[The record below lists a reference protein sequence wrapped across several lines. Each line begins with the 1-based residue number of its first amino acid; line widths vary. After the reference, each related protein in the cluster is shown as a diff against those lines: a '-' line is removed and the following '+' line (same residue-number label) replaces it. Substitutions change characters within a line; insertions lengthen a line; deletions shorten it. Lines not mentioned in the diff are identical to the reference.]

1 VVVQVGDTLDRGIG
15 EVSTMPQMMVVMVIP
30 PFLFFSFFFLSI
42 ALCLPPSSLYS
53 SHFLPLFC
61 SLLLLLL
68 FRQVRITLRL
78 HALEKEAA
86 KAGGA
91 LIRLIGNHEVVPY
104 GSSRI
109 MT

>member
-1 VVVQVGDTLDRGIG
+1 MVQVGDTLDRGIG

-30 PFLFFSFFFLSI
+30 PFLVFSLFFLSI
-42 ALCLPPSSLYS
+42 ALCLPPSSLYY

-61 SLLLLLL
+61 SFLFLLLF

-91 LIRLIGNHEVVPY
+91 LIRLIGNHEVVVQE
-104 GSSRI
+104 
-109 MT
+109 